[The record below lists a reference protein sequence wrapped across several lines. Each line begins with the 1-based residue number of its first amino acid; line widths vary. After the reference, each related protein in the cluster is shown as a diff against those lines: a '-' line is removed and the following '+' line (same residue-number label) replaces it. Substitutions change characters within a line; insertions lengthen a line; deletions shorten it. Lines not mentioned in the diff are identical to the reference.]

1 MNSFALFTD
10 VSLNPR
16 LKLGVG
22 CYLLVPDSFLEVSPQ
37 NIERTEV
44 AERLIL
50 RRFDAASSA
59 ELEVRTALWAFE
71 DCRDK
76 WIASDIPRGFATGSV
91 SKYNEKTIPCIE
103 ISCGLAGGSL
113 QLKASGP
120 LKLRLYTD
128 SQCIAGLLKRR
139 TGLEANRFLSR
150 KTNLLLK
157 NAFLYRTFYEFHDEL
172 GFEVTKVKGHT
183 PSCSRDAVHSMF
195 SSIDREARKALKL
208 WINEFESKY

>member
-10 VSLNPR
+10 VSLNPM
-16 LKLGVG
+16 LKLGIG

-44 AERLIL
+44 VQRLIM
-50 RRFDAASSA
+50 RRFEAVSSTA
-59 ELEVRTALWAFE
+59 LEVRTALWAFE

-76 WIASDIPRGFATGSV
+76 
-91 SKYNEKTIPCIE
+91 
-103 ISCGLAGGSL
+103 
-113 QLKASGP
+113 LKASGP

-139 TGLEANRFLSR
+139 TGLEANRFLSG

-157 NAFLYRTFYEFHDEL
+157 NASLYRTFYEFHDAL

-183 PSCSRDAVHSMF
+183 RSCSRDTIHSIF
-195 SSIDREARKALKL
+195 SLIDREARKTLRL
-208 WINEFESKY
+208 WIKESESKY